1 MTMLPRLLM
10 AACTVLMVACG
21 GSSSSNPPQGAAPVG
36 EQYTIIFENSQYEDA
51 TVYIEFEAAGSR
63 RLGRVTGTSTERWR
77 IPARSTVF
85 VIHATFMVLGE
96 HETDPIFAT
105 PGDTITVVAQSTGGL
120 VFSISRR

>member
-1 MTMLPRLLM
+1 M
-10 AACTVLMVACG
+10 AAGTVLMVACG
-21 GSSSSNPPQGAAPVG
+21 GSSSSNPPQGAAPDS

-51 TVYIEFEAAGSR
+51 TVYIEFEAAGPR

-77 IPARSTVF
+77 IPARSTAF

-96 HETDPIFAT
+96 HETDLIVAA

-120 VFSISRR
+120 VFKVSR